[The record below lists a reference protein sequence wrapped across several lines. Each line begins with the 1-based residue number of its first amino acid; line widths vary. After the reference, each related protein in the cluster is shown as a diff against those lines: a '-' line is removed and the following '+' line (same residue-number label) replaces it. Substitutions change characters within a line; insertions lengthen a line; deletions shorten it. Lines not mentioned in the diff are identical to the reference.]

1 LEEKIFCPLNYKICV
16 IRELHTKLSIAWWKV
31 KNKRKKERKKGEKKH
46 GVTLMIIIVE
56 VRSYTTKL

>member
-1 LEEKIFCPLNYKICV
+1 
-16 IRELHTKLSIAWWKV
+16 LSIAWWKV
-31 KNKRKKERKKGEKKH
+31 RNKRKKEGEKKH